1 MLTFSVLWVVFAAAV
16 TALAL
21 MKRSSAS
28 HTDYAESQESGN
40 ALAYLAVLSTLLLLA
55 GFLYIGSSL
64 VRNL

>member
-16 TALAL
+16 TATAL
-21 MKRSSAS
+21 MKRSSAG
-28 HTDYAESQESGN
+28 HADFTESQESGN

-55 GFLYIGSSL
+55 GFVYVGSSL